1 MRPEDLIDMIGL
13 LLEGRKYEGNK
24 ILSVEPFENTDRITD
39 EHGVVISVSDGS
51 EFEIYIK
58 ISEYPDGEEVN

>member
-1 MRPEDLIDMIGL
+1 MRPEDLEDMIGL

-24 ILSVEPFENTDRITD
+24 IVSVEPFENTDRITD

-51 EFEIYIK
+51 EFEIYIHQT
-58 ISEYPDGEEVN
+58 EVPE